1 MSDTANVIHITN
13 HSTNGSIKSGNENEP
28 WEYEDEEEES
38 EEVEEDDVEAGV
50 EITEL
55 EKDDDLGIG
64 QEESEDATSP
74 IIVENQE
81 EILNATEEATE
92 NHAVEEDNL
101 STKMANTTNADCDQV
116 ESNDI
121 INYKTEEVIEAETQS
136 NSEPL
141 EKISVLPRKS
151 PAIPPFVT
159 TPEPCNFF
167 DDPATWIKWMEKEV
181 NEYKEKK
188 AEQENERIKKEEE
201 EKRLMKEKE
210 EQEALRKEQ
219 EEQETQRK
227 VQQEKDR
234 LKKERN

>member
-1 MSDTANVIHITN
+1 MGDKVLDENVKQQEVN
-13 HSTNGSIKSGNENEP
+13 SGSEEYEEEDDDE
-28 WEYEDEEEES
+28 WEYEYEEEES
-38 EEVEEDDVEAGV
+38 DEVEEDDVEAGV

-55 EKDDDLGIG
+55 GKDDDLGIE

-81 EILNATEEATE
+81 EILNAPEEASE

-101 STKMANTTNADCDQV
+101 STKMPNTTNADSDLV

-141 EKISVLPRKS
+141 EKVSVLPRKS

-159 TPEPCNFF
+159 T
-167 DDPATWIKWMEKEV
+167 
-181 NEYKEKK
+181 
-188 AEQENERIKKEEE
+188 
-201 EKRLMKEKE
+201 L
-210 EQEALRKEQ
+210 
-219 EEQETQRK
+219 
-227 VQQEKDR
+227 
-234 LKKERN
+234 